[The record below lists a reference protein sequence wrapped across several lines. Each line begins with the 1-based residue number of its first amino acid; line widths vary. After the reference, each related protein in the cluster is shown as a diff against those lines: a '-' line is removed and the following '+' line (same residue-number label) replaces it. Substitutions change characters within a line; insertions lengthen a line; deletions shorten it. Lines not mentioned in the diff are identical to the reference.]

1 MKVGDLIKLKYPRKP
16 QHGGTGVIV
25 ENDKTHMSP
34 AGSPNWFRVIWTDS
48 QTSLTGESWLKE
60 QQIEVLN
67 ERTSN

>member
-1 MKVGDLIKLKYPRKP
+1 MKVGDLVKMKYPRKP
-16 QHGGTGVIV
+16 QHGGTGVII
-25 ENDKTHMSP
+25 ENDPVSLN
-34 AGSPNWFRVIWTDS
+34 GSPNWFRVIWTDS